1 MKIFAPNLRY
11 LKWVGYITC
20 HNCLGSLMHLEC
32 VELFLQCK
40 DLFFNSEDKILL
52 RKSIKPRE
60 ITIVH
65 VH

>member
-1 MKIFAPNLRY
+1 
-11 LKWVGYITC
+11 
-20 HNCLGSLMHLEC
+20 MHLEC

-40 DLFFNSEDKILL
+40 DLFFNNEDKILL